1 MFLSIFI
8 PIFLLQKHNKMR
20 FNSLTID
27 DFYADPMQ
35 VREFALKQEF
45 KVRGNYPG
53 QRTVSFLNDPI
64 KKKLRDILYPF
75 AGEIT
80 NWGGEYTGSFQYT
93 TAADR
98 SWIHADSTTDWAAVC
113 YLTPDA
119 PVTAGT
125 GIFRHKET
133 GWMNFDYKRQNDSEY
148 MKQAP
153 PGDECQDYTKWE
165 MVDRIGNVFNRLI
178 MYRADN
184 YHVSLDYF
192 GKDINDGRLFQ
203 VFFFNTER

>member
-1 MFLSIFI
+1 
-8 PIFLLQKHNKMR
+8 MR

-27 DFYADPMQ
+27 NFYSNPMD
-35 VREFALKQEF
+35 VREFALRQEF

-53 QRTVSFLNDPI
+53 QRTESFLSDAT
-64 KKKLRDILYPF
+64 KKTLRDILYPF
-75 AGEIT
+75 AGDIT

-93 TAADR
+93 TASDR
-98 SWIHADSTTDWAAVC
+98 SWIHSDSTTDWAAVC

-119 PVTAGT
+119 PLTAGT
-125 GIFRHKET
+125 GIFKHKET
-133 GWMNFDYKRQNDSEY
+133 GWSNFDYRNNDPEY
-148 MKQAP
+148 LKQAP
-153 PGDECQDYTKWE
+153 PGHDSQDYTKWE

-192 GKDINDGRLFQ
+192 GKDMYDGRLFQ

>member
-1 MFLSIFI
+1 
-8 PIFLLQKHNKMR
+8 MR

-27 DFYADPMQ
+27 NFYTNPDE

-53 QRTVSFLNDPI
+53 QRTKSFLTDSL
-64 KKKLRDILYPF
+64 KKKMRDILYPF

-80 NWGGEYTGSFQYT
+80 YWGSDDTENNYTGSFQYT
-93 TAADR
+93 VSEDR

-119 PVTAGT
+119 PLSAGT
-125 GIFRHKET
+125 GIFRHKAT
-133 GWMNFDYKRQNDSEY
+133 GLSHYDYKRENEPGYVEST
-148 MKQAP
+148 P
-153 PGDECQDYTKWE
+153 PGNEMRDYTKWE
-165 MVDRIGNVFNRLI
+165 MVDRIGNVYNRLI

-192 GKDINDGRLFQ
+192 GQNMHDGRLFQ

>member
-1 MFLSIFI
+1 
-8 PIFLLQKHNKMR
+8 MR

-53 QRTVSFLNDPI
+53 QRTESFLNDTI
-64 KKKLRDILYPF
+64 KQKLRDILYPF

-133 GWMNFDYKRQNDSEY
+133 GWMHYDYKQEHNPEY
-148 MKQAP
+148 VKQAP
-153 PGDECQDYTKWE
+153 PGHDMQDYTKWE
-165 MVDRIGNVFNRLI
+165 MVDRVGNVFNRLI

>member
-1 MFLSIFI
+1 
-8 PIFLLQKHNKMR
+8 MR
-20 FNSLTID
+20 INSLTID
-27 DFYADPMQ
+27 NFYSNPLE

-53 QRTVSFLNDPI
+53 QRTQSFLTDAT
-64 KKKLRDILYPF
+64 KKTLRDILYPF

-93 TAADR
+93 TSADR
-98 SWIHADSTTDWAAVC
+98 SWIHADSTTDWAGVC

-133 GWMNFDYKRQNDSEY
+133 GWMNFDYKREHDEEY

-153 PGDECQDYTKWE
+153 PGHHSQDYTKWE
-165 MVDRIGNVFNRLI
+165 MVDRVGNVFNRLI

-192 GKDINDGRLFQ
+192 GKDMYDGRLFQ

>member
-1 MFLSIFI
+1 
-8 PIFLLQKHNKMR
+8 MR

-53 QRTVSFLNDPI
+53 QRTESFLNDSI
-64 KKKLRDILYPF
+64 KKKLRYILYPF

-133 GWMNFDYKRQNDSEY
+133 GWMNFDYKRQNDPEY

-165 MVDRIGNVFNRLI
+165 MVDRVGNVFNRLI

-192 GKDINDGRLFQ
+192 GKDLNDGRLFQ

>member
-1 MFLSIFI
+1 
-8 PIFLLQKHNKMR
+8 MR

-27 DFYADPMQ
+27 DFYSNPME
-35 VREFALKQEF
+35 VREFALKQDF
-45 KVRGNYPG
+45 AVRGNYPG
-53 QRTVSFLNDPI
+53 MRTKSFLNDSI
-64 KKKLRDILYPF
+64 KKRMRDILYPF

-80 NWGGEYTGSFQYT
+80 WWGGDYTGSFQYT

-98 SWIHADSTTDWAAVC
+98 SWIHSDSTTDLAAVC

-119 PVTAGT
+119 PVSAGT
-125 GIFRHKET
+125 GIFRHKKT
-133 GWMNFDYKRQNDSEY
+133 GWMHYDYKEAEKNPEY
-148 MKQAP
+148 NKNAP
-153 PGDECQDYTKWE
+153 SGDDMQDYTKWE
-165 MVDRIGNVFNRLI
+165 MVDRVGNIFNRLI

>member
-1 MFLSIFI
+1 ME
-8 PIFLLQKHNKMR
+8 
-20 FNSLTID
+20 
-27 DFYADPMQ
+27 
-35 VREFALKQEF
+35 VREFALKQDF
-45 KVRGNYPG
+45 AVRGNYPG
-53 QRTVSFLNDPI
+53 MRTKSFLNDGL
-64 KKKLRDILYPF
+64 KKSLRDILYPF

-80 NWGGEYTGSFQYT
+80 WWGGDYTGSFQYT

-119 PVTAGT
+119 PVSAGT
-125 GIFRHKET
+125 GIFKHKKT
-133 GWMNFDYKRQNDSEY
+133 GWMHYDYREAQENPEY
-148 MKQAP
+148 DKGAP
-153 PGDECQDYTKWE
+153 SGDDMQDYTKWE
-165 MVDRIGNVFNRLI
+165 MVDRVGNVFNRLI

-192 GKDINDGRLFQ
+192 GKDMHDGRLFQ

>member
-1 MFLSIFI
+1 
-8 PIFLLQKHNKMR
+8 MR

-27 DFYADPMQ
+27 NFYSNPMD
-35 VREFALKQEF
+35 VREFALRQEF

-53 QRTVSFLNDPI
+53 QRTESFLSDAT
-64 KKKLRDILYPF
+64 KKTLRDILYPF

-93 TAADR
+93 TASDR
-98 SWIHADSTTDWAAVC
+98 SWIHADSTTDWAAIC

-119 PVTAGT
+119 PLTAGT

-133 GWMNFDYKRQNDSEY
+133 GWSNFDYRNNDPEY
-148 MKQAP
+148 LRQAP
-153 PGDECQDYTKWE
+153 PGHDSQDYTKWE

-192 GKDINDGRLFQ
+192 GKDMYDGRLFQ

>member
-1 MFLSIFI
+1 
-8 PIFLLQKHNKMR
+8 MR
-20 FNSLTID
+20 VNAIVID
-27 DFYADPMQ
+27 DFYAEPQ
-35 VREFALKQEF
+35 KVRDFALKQEF

-53 QRTVSFLNDPI
+53 QRTESYLNESI
-64 KKKLRDILYPF
+64 KKRLQEILYPY
-75 AGEIT
+75 AGNIT

-93 TAADR
+93 TASDR

-119 PVTAGT
+119 PVSAGT
-125 GIFRHKET
+125 GIFRHKKT
-133 GWMNFDYKRQNDSEY
+133 GWMHYDYKEAEKNPEY
-148 MKQAP
+148 NKNAP
-153 PGDECQDYTKWE
+153 SGDDMQDYTKWE
-165 MVDRIGNVFNRLI
+165 MVDRVGNIFNRLI

>member
-1 MFLSIFI
+1 
-8 PIFLLQKHNKMR
+8 MR

-80 NWGGEYTGSFQYT
+80 DWGGEYTGSFQYT
-93 TAADR
+93 TSTDR
-98 SWIHADSTTDWAAVC
+98 SWIHSDSTTDWAAVC
-113 YLTPDA
+113 YLTPNA
-119 PVTAGT
+119 PVSAGT

-133 GWMNFDYKRQNDSEY
+133 GWMNFDYKRQNDPEY

-165 MVDRIGNVFNRLI
+165 LVDRVGNVFNRLI

-192 GKDINDGRLFQ
+192 GKDMNDGRLFQ

>member
-1 MFLSIFI
+1 
-8 PIFLLQKHNKMR
+8 MR

-27 DFYADPMQ
+27 DFYADPIQ

-133 GWMNFDYKRQNDSEY
+133 GWMNFDYKRQNDPEY

-165 MVDRIGNVFNRLI
+165 MVDRVGNVFNRLI

>member
-1 MFLSIFI
+1 
-8 PIFLLQKHNKMR
+8 MR
-20 FNSLTID
+20 INSLTID
-27 DFYADPMQ
+27 DFYSNPME

-53 QRTVSFLNDPI
+53 QRTEPFLTDNTRQKI
-64 KKKLRDILYPF
+64 KEILYPF

-80 NWGGEYTGSFQYT
+80 WWGGEYTGSFQYT

-119 PVTAGT
+119 PLSSAT
-125 GIFRHKET
+125 GLFRHKET
-133 GWMNFDYKRQNDSEY
+133 GWSNFDYKRENDVEY
-148 MKQAP
+148 MKGAP
-153 PGDECQDYTKWE
+153 SGHDMQDYTKWE
-165 MVDRIGNVFNRLI
+165 IVDRVGNVFNRLI

-192 GKDINDGRLFQ
+192 GKDMYDGRLFQ

>member
-1 MFLSIFI
+1 
-8 PIFLLQKHNKMR
+8 MR

-27 DFYADPMQ
+27 NFYSNPMD

-53 QRTVSFLNDPI
+53 QRTESFLSDAT
-64 KKKLRDILYPF
+64 KKTLRDILYPF

-93 TAADR
+93 TASDR

-119 PVTAGT
+119 PLTAGT

-133 GWMNFDYKRQNDSEY
+133 GWSNFNYRNNDPEY
-148 MKQAP
+148 LRQAP
-153 PGDECQDYTKWE
+153 PGHDSQDYTKWE

-178 MYRADN
+178 LYRADN

-192 GKDINDGRLFQ
+192 GKDMYDGRLFQ

>member
-1 MFLSIFI
+1 ME
-8 PIFLLQKHNKMR
+8 
-20 FNSLTID
+20 
-27 DFYADPMQ
+27 
-35 VREFALKQEF
+35 VREFALRQEF

-53 QRTVSFLNDPI
+53 QRTEPFLSDGI
-64 KKKLRDILYPF
+64 KKKMRDILYPF

-80 NWGGEYTGSFQYT
+80 WWGGDYTGSFQYT
-93 TAADR
+93 VATDR
-98 SWIHADSTTDWAAVC
+98 SWIHSDSTTDWAAVC

-125 GIFRHKET
+125 GIFRHKKT
-133 GWMNFDYKRQNDSEY
+133 GWMHYDYKRADDEEY
-148 MKQAP
+148 TKQAP

-165 MVDRIGNVFNRLI
+165 MVDRVGNIFNRLI

>member
-1 MFLSIFI
+1 
-8 PIFLLQKHNKMR
+8 MR

-27 DFYADPMQ
+27 NFYSNPMD

-53 QRTVSFLNDPI
+53 QRTESFLSDAT
-64 KKKLRDILYPF
+64 KKTLRDILYPF

-93 TAADR
+93 TASDR

-119 PVTAGT
+119 PLTAGT

-133 GWMNFDYKRQNDSEY
+133 GWSNFDYRNNDPEY
-148 MKQAP
+148 LRQAP
-153 PGDECQDYTKWE
+153 PGHDSQDYTKWE

-192 GKDINDGRLFQ
+192 GKDMYDGRLFQ